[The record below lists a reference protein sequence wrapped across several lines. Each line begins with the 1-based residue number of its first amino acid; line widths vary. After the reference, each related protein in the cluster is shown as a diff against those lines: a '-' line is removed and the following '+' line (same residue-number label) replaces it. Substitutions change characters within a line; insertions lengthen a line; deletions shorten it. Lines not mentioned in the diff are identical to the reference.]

1 MVYISSMMHRM
12 SPVLLSVMV
21 WLFAFPVSGQEYAV
35 GDSIDDDPEVT
46 LQEVTVT
53 RRQGL
58 MKLRGTASN
67 TQVITSAE
75 LCRAACCNLGE
86 SFTTNPSVDVSYSD
100 AATGARQIKLLG
112 LSGTYVQMLTENIPN
127 FRGAASSYGLGYIPG
142 TWMQSIQVSKGASSV
157 KNGYESVTGQI
168 NVEMKKPQADQEVAV
183 NGYADLEGKGEINAN
198 GNIRLSDRL
207 STGLL
212 LHGENSFA
220 GHDGNSDGF
229 LDMPRL
235 RQISVMNRWA
245 WMGDN
250 YVFQA
255 AVKWLDEHR
264 RSGQDEHHTH
274 LSPGQEPYRITIDTR
289 RWEGFTKNAYIF
301 DKDNDGNVA
310 LILSGSW
317 HQQNSVYGHKLYDV
331 IQKNLYASLM
341 FERKWGEWHS
351 LSTGLSFN
359 YDNYRQRLRADQ
371 IPDAEPE
378 RMKEMEAVP
387 GAYVQYSFNYD
398 TRLLIM
404 AGLRYDHSSRWGSMV
419 TPRFHLKWNPREEFS
434 VHASAG
440 RGFRTPHVMAE
451 NNYVLASSRRVVIAN
466 DLTQEDAW
474 NFGAGANTF
483 LPLFDRTLNLG
494 VEYYYT
500 YFRHQMLADFDA
512 DPHEVR
518 FTDLKGRSYSHTLQ
532 VEATY
537 HVISDLTATLAYR
550 YTDVKADYGRG
561 LVEKPLTGRW
571 KGLLTLSYTP
581 MMGLWQA
588 DVTLAINGGGR
599 MPAPYIMADGFQS
612 WAPRYKAFP
621 QLNAQLTRNFRHW
634 AVYVGGENLT
644 GFRQKNPI
652 VAASAPWSNE
662 FDATMVYGPL
672 HGAIIYAGFRYTFTK
687 Y

>member
-235 RQISVMNRWA
+235 RQISAMNRWA

-537 HVISDLTATLAYR
+537 PVISDLTATLAYR